1 MKANQLYDCLENDFI
16 LEGLS
21 DEWAI
26 YMMPVHSF
34 LTENFKQRSMGLV
47 CDFAEEITKV
57 YSAVFPTDEILQ
69 SILDSGTTDAL
80 LFLHHPS
87 IWDICSDP
95 VFKQMNPSLLQKL
108 QQQRIAVYNLHV
120 PLDHYSEYS
129 TSKTLADALG
139 IEVIKPFVQYR
150 GGLAGVIG
158 KTKCETVEE
167 LNAVFSK
174 AVGHDTKLYAY
185 GDNRIDGII
194 GIVAGGGNI
203 RETVDELLENDIKVL
218 VSGITVKNEFS
229 SEVHNLEKAN
239 QINVLGGTHYSTE
252 KFACRKMCD
261 YFEKLGLEAVFIEG
275 KPMMEDM

>member
-1 MKANQLYDCLENDFI
+1 
-16 LEGLS
+16 
-21 DEWAI
+21 
-26 YMMPVHSF
+26 
-34 LTENFKQRSMGLV
+34 
-47 CDFAEEITKV
+47 
-57 YSAVFPTDEILQ
+57 
-69 SILDSGTTDAL
+69 
-80 LFLHHPS
+80 
-87 IWDICSDP
+87 
-95 VFKQMNPSLLQKL
+95 MNPSLLQKL

-158 KTKCETVEE
+158 KAKCETVEE